1 MDDLLPI
8 AGPGVVIDRLVPGD
22 AAALSVSHS
31 HEGNA
36 RYQGWT
42 SPLSPAEAAAFIDEM
57 AEVALLSADGV
68 QLALR
73 EERGGDLVG
82 DVYLVRSSIEPAVV
96 EVGITLVPDAHGR
109 GLATAAIQA
118 LLAALFSERRH
129 GVQRV
134 DAHLDEANER
144 SGALFERLG
153 FLPLARRE
161 GASQRRD
168 GMVADELHYAM
179 ERATWLALHR

>member
-8 AGPGVVIDRLVPGD
+8 AGPGVVIDRLLAED
-22 AAALSVSHS
+22 AAALAASHS

-36 RYQGWT
+36 RYQGWA
-42 SPLSPAEAAAFIDEM
+42 SPLSPAQATAFIEEM
-57 AEVALLSADGV
+57 ASVAVLTEAGV

-73 EERGGDLVG
+73 EDDGGALVG

-96 EVGITLVPDAHGR
+96 EVGITLVPHAHGR
-109 GLATAAIQA
+109 GLATAAVRA
-118 LLAALFSERRH
+118 LLAALFSDRRH
-129 GVQRV
+129 GVERV

-144 SGALFERLG
+144 SAALFERLG

-161 GASQRRD
+161 GASRRRD
-168 GMVADELHYAM
+168 GSVADELHFAM